1 FQIPAK
7 NTETAYITVPLSIII
22 LNIVGAPTFLRSG
35 PPLSS
40 FRIFLNLKLTTDH
53 LKPLKSN
60 YSRTSAKCARKS
72 NHSRT
77 YAKTGGWGCLRQR
90 SSPATLLF
98 SMATLTTQLS
108 TIVGAPTFPFQHT
121 VCRKQRRGRKPRS
134 TDRNVC
140 ATRRGTQK
148 PGRSGSIC
156 GRALEQDGIG
166 SRDLRRGDLH
176 EAVLLGN
183 GKGARKVLG
192 GDVALGFR
200 NEEIC
205 LRFERA
211 SDSGE
216 KGRARGNF
224 VYHGEQK
231 GEINCPGERLEA
243 RRVLAAKAR
252 VNLLGDSRLLCPLF
266 EPRKHLLLHVNADDL
281 SRGPDHLCQ
290 WNAEEAHRAAEIQYG
305 HSFLH
310 VRSEDCARIL
320 PELSDRAGKK
330 VAEPPRANPVSGF
343 LCIIHR
349 CCPPSLTTDS
359 VRQSCK

>member
-1 FQIPAK
+1 MLRGRRSCAISGLPTPSPALQSLLTPLFPLLTRNTPVSPFFPLLTQKQGGGGPETSLFSFSANRTIARSRPLGSSRLRLCALGVLCGESLFNSGDSAPNFQIPAK

-22 LNIVGAPTFLRSG
+22 LNIVGAPTCFRTG

-200 NEEIC
+200 NE
-205 LRFERA
+205 
-211 SDSGE
+211 
-216 KGRARGNF
+216 
-224 VYHGEQK
+224 
-231 GEINCPGERLEA
+231 
-243 RRVLAAKAR
+243 
-252 VNLLGDSRLLCPLF
+252 
-266 EPRKHLLLHVNADDL
+266 
-281 SRGPDHLCQ
+281 
-290 WNAEEAHRAAEIQYG
+290 
-305 HSFLH
+305 
-310 VRSEDCARIL
+310 
-320 PELSDRAGKK
+320 
-330 VAEPPRANPVSGF
+330 
-343 LCIIHR
+343 
-349 CCPPSLTTDS
+349 
-359 VRQSCK
+359 

>member
-1 FQIPAK
+1 
-7 NTETAYITVPLSIII
+7 
-22 LNIVGAPTFLRSG
+22 
-35 PPLSS
+35 
-40 FRIFLNLKLTTDH
+40 
-53 LKPLKSN
+53 
-60 YSRTSAKCARKS
+60 
-72 NHSRT
+72 
-77 YAKTGGWGCLRQR
+77 
-90 SSPATLLF
+90 
-98 SMATLTTQLS
+98 
-108 TIVGAPTFPFQHT
+108 
-121 VCRKQRRGRKPRS
+121 
-134 TDRNVC
+134 
-140 ATRRGTQK
+140 
-148 PGRSGSIC
+148 
-156 GRALEQDGIG
+156 
-166 SRDLRRGDLH
+166 
-176 EAVLLGN
+176 
-183 GKGARKVLG
+183 
-192 GDVALGFR
+192 
-200 NEEIC
+200 
-205 LRFERA
+205 
-211 SDSGE
+211 E

-359 VRQSCK
+359 VRQSCKADSCCARRAILTSAAEREDWAENQRRRQGRGRLDRQRSCGRSWAE